1 MSTHRLVRHNRL
13 EKEPSSKEEDAIK
26 RLRKGL
32 KVKKWGP
39 DLIIKAF
46 QDLDTLFFRGVLV
59 GNCLVRWRDPEGCR
73 RVSARSKCT
82 WYGLTHP
89 AGSRADKQ
97 VAITLSAEHILLEC
111 SDPYGQMW
119 KVMIVS

>member
-1 MSTHRLVRHNRL
+1 MSTHLLVKHNRL
-13 EKEPSSKEEDAIK
+13 EKELSSKEADAVK
-26 RLRKGL
+26 RLRKSL
-32 KVKKWGP
+32 KIKDWGP

-59 GNCLVRWRDPEGCR
+59 GNCLVKWRDPEGCR
-73 RVSARSKCT
+73 RVDAEGKCT
-82 WYGLTHP
+82 WYGLTEP
-89 AGSRADKQ
+89 LASKQ
-97 VAITLSAEHILLEC
+97 VAITLSAEHIFLKC